1 MLNYIFKRLI
11 LIIPTLLGILAVN
24 FIIIQAAPG
33 GPVEKAIAQIKGND
47 VSVTSRFTSSGGEQ
61 LQSSQSTQ
69 LSNTSQDSKYRGSQG
84 IDPDLIK
91 ELEKQYGFDKPPLER
106 FINMLKN
113 YLVFDFGESF
123 YKDKSVIDLIIEKLP
138 VSISLGLWTTLIVY
152 LISIPLGIKKAVR
165 DGSDFDIFT
174 SSLII
179 IGYAIPGFL
188 FAIFLIVIFAGG
200 SYLDIFPLRGLI
212 SDDWENLSFFNK
224 IVDYFNNNPL
234 FTELRERNFQRISSI
249 IFDNEQ
255 TIKQIDKLLD
265 HYTTENKTKTTQLYI
280 DNKDVRPNELIKTK
294 ISLQNENQELKKEN
308 LTTKETVMVINEANI
323 LIENNSLLSNKM
335 VYYPL
340 LFLFIYIIISLVIGL
355 YLYLD
360 KLDRAS

>member
-1 MLNYIFKRLI
+1 MKNNFKENEELDIIVLIEKIKLMLLSLLLQIFRRSKNFFLGWKK
-11 LIIPTLLGILAVN
+11 LLVIIIVGLLLGYFQTDSELPNAKEATVLVKINFDAGNYVYDAV
-24 FIIIQAAPG
+24 
-33 GPVEKAIAQIKGND
+33 
-47 VSVTSRFTSSGGEQ
+47 
-61 LQSSQSTQ
+61 
-69 LSNTSQDSKYRGSQG
+69 
-84 IDPDLIK
+84 DLI
-91 ELEKQYGFDKPPLER
+91 
-106 FINMLKN
+106 NLKISSED
-113 YLVFDFGESF
+113 FDFFNQEIKLNEDESV
-123 YKDKSVIDLIIEKLP
+123 DE
-138 VSISLGLWTTLIVY
+138 VSISPVID
-152 LISIPLGIKKAVR
+152 IK
-165 DGSDFDIFT
+165 DIMAKD
-174 SSLII
+174 INANEI
-179 IGYAIPGFL
+179 RAL
-188 FAIFLIVIFAGG
+188 F
-200 SYLDIFPLRGLI
+200 
-212 SDDWENLSFFNK
+212 ENLEYDDGFSVTEGFKSDYDYHFIKVSVSNNSSIGTVNK

-255 TIKQIDKLLD
+255 TIKQIDKLLA
-265 HYTTENKTKTTQLYI
+265 HYTSENKTKTTQLYI